1 MKSADPTI
9 PNPAASA
16 PHHRLEAVDLECR
29 RGDRRL
35 ITHLNFGVDSKTLLH
50 VRGPNG
56 CGKTTL
62 LRAMCGL
69 FEPQEGEIRWNGEGI
84 RKLGDEFRKEV
95 LYLGHLN
102 GIKNELTALENLRV
116 GATLDGDRVEE
127 DQVWYALKRIGLA
140 GFEDLPTKVL
150 SQGQKK
156 RVALSR
162 LLLSSAPLW
171 ILDEPFVALDV
182 GAVELLQALIA
193 EHVEQGGMAVIT
205 THQEV
210 ALTSGQIQVLDLG
223 G

>member
-1 MKSADPTI
+1 MQ
-9 PNPAASA
+9 AATPLTSQA
-16 PHHRLEAVDLECR
+16 ARHRLEAVDLECV

-35 ITHLNFGVDSKTLLH
+35 ISSLSFSLDSAMLLY

-56 CGKTTL
+56 SGKTTL
-62 LRAMCGL
+62 LRALCGL
-69 FEPQEGEIRWNGEGI
+69 FEPQEGEIRWDGDSI
-84 RKLGDEFRKEV
+84 RTLREEFRREV
-95 LYLGHLN
+95 LYVGHLSA
-102 GIKNELTALENLRV
+102 IKSELTALENLCI
-116 GATLDGDRVEE
+116 GATLDGDRVDD

-140 GFEDLPTKVL
+140 GFEDLPAKVL

-171 ILDEPFVALDV
+171 ILDEPFTALDV
-182 GAVELLQALIA
+182 GAVELLQSLIA
-193 EHVEQGGMAVIT
+193 AHVENGGMAVMT

-210 ALTSGQIQVLDLG
+210 ALTGGQIQTLDLG

>member
-1 MKSADPTI
+1 MEAAESNTS
-9 PNPAASA
+9 PASRTAS
-16 PHHRLEAVDLECR
+16 HRLEAVDLECT

-35 ITHLNFGVDSKTLLH
+35 IRNLSFGLESATLLH

-69 FEPQEGEIRWNGEGI
+69 FEPQEGEIRWDGESI
-84 RKLGDEFRKEV
+84 RKLGDEFRKDV

-102 GIKNELTALENLRV
+102 GIKHELTALENLRIE
-116 GATLDGDRVEE
+116 ATLDGDKVDE
-127 DQVWYALKRIGLA
+127 DQVWDALKRIGLT

-162 LLLSSAPLW
+162 LLLSNAPLW
-171 ILDEPFVALDV
+171 ILDEPFVGLDV
-182 GAVELLQALIA
+182 GAVDQLQGLIA
-193 EHVEQGGMAVIT
+193 DHVDQGGMAVIT

-210 ALTSGQIQVLDLG
+210 ALTSGQTRVLDLG
-223 G
+223 